1 MAISRGTLRE
11 STGAAMH
18 APVSPL
24 WPRAQHNLRNLNEQ
38 LEWYSAKSSRMGQ
51 SSPHPPECSS
61 GPAITL
67 THLHGCYVHEQV
79 IALSKNQYLVKCE
92 PLDLIESNEKGAKR
106 GRSTT
111 HLRQFAICSLDGV
124 AWCSTHHTYV
134 MDAPHVIY
142 SSQTI
147 HGAAMCHAHTQHT
160 ERTKRTPIA
169 L

>member
-1 MAISRGTLRE
+1 MLYVVCCIYE
-11 STGAAMH
+11 S
-18 APVSPL
+18 
-24 WPRAQHNLRNLNEQ
+24 
-38 LEWYSAKSSRMGQ
+38 LEWYSAKSPRMCK

-169 L
+169 LWLTELRSSWCTPGVLTSANT